1 MREKKPYIV
10 FTFYTTAGAIAMEKL
25 CRERNLP
32 GRLAPTPRSVTAD
45 CGIAWIAPPES
56 RAQLENAEGHPD
68 FAGIYE
74 REL

>member
-1 MREKKPYIV
+1 MREKKPYVV
-10 FTFYTTAGAIAMEKL
+10 FTFHTTAGAMAMEKL
-25 CRERNLP
+25 CRGRGLP

-56 RAQLENAEGHPD
+56 RQLLESAEGKPE

>member
-1 MREKKPYIV
+1 
-10 FTFYTTAGAIAMEKL
+10 MEKL

-45 CGIAWIAPPES
+45 CGIAWLAPPDS
-56 RAQLENAEGHPD
+56 RSLLENAEGHPD

>member
-1 MREKKPYIV
+1 MREKKPYVV
-10 FTFYTTAGAIAMEKL
+10 FTFHTTAGAMAMEKL
-25 CRERNLP
+25 CRERGVP

-56 RAQLENAEGHPD
+56 RQLLESAEGKPE